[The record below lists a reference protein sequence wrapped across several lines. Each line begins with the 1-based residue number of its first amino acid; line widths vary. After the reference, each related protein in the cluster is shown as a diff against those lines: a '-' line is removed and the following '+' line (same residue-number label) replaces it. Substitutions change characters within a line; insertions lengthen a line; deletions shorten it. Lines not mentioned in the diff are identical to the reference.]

1 MLYRIYTGAIVLAWY
16 PFYLSI
22 LAVDKIKEKLDLD

>member
-22 LAVDKIKEKLDLD
+22 LAVDKLKEKLGLD